1 LNTKRDAHKTF
12 DTGYSAWARSVLFFI
27 FFKKSHTFRIYR
39 CLRKIQLLYLLRVN
53 HGVQSGFLKTWL
65 MVPFSLKRMS
75 FKSHCVSTKKKL
87 ISERSNSLAY
97 AREYT
102 EKN

>member
-1 LNTKRDAHKTF
+1 VSAKRIIL
-12 DTGYSAWARSVLFFI
+12 YI
-27 FFKKSHTFRIYR
+27 FQKKSYTFCIYR

-75 FKSHCVSTKKKL
+75 FKSHCVSKKKK
-87 ISERSNSLAY
+87 IDQRAE
-97 AREYT
+97 
-102 EKN
+102 